1 MTPTTTTRIWK
12 PEIETM
18 SREEL
23 RRLQSRRLREQV
35 AYVHERSAFY
45 RRKFAE
51 VGLEPGDVEGVDDL
65 HKLPFI
71 SKDELRRSQDET
83 PPFSAHVCATQ
94 EEISWLPSTSGT
106 TGTPLLLPRTAAD
119 LETWTELNARA
130 FTAVGIGP
138 EDVYQN
144 ILTYNWI
151 YGGIALHLGAQ
162 RTGATVVNAGMG
174 NTEKQ
179 MWALKYMGTT
189 AFHATPSYLI
199 HLGNRFAEA
208 GETDQLKVR
217 SIVAGGEVGM
227 AGAEA
232 KRRLRRLFPQVETL
246 ADVGGVTDVGTM
258 IWAECREMCGG
269 HLAEDSV
276 ICEILDTETGEP
288 VAPGEVGELVFTD
301 VVTKGAP
308 LLRYKVNDLTRIDD
322 ERCACGRT
330 LARIPDGILGRADD
344 MITVRA
350 ANVYPSAIDEIVKS
364 FAEIRG
370 EYQVIIDKPDDLDVM
385 TLRLERAGDLS
396 TEAERDL
403 LGRIDNRVKMAF
415 GSRANIELLDPGT
428 LPTFVYKAKRI
439 IDKRKGESE
448 QDAVAKAAEQ
458 QRG

>member
-1 MTPTTTTRIWK
+1 MAMPEIWK

-23 RRLQSRRLREQV
+23 RDLQGRRLRDQV
-35 AYVHERSAFY
+35 AYVHARSDFY
-45 RRKFAE
+45 RSKFDE
-51 VGLEPGDVEGVDDL
+51 VGLEPGDVQGVEDI

-71 SKDELRRSQDET
+71 SKDELRRAQDET
-83 PPFSAHVCATQ
+83 PPFGAHVCADQ
-94 EEISWLPSTSGT
+94 GEISWLPSTSGT
-106 TGTPLLLPRTAAD
+106 TGTPLLLPRTSED
-119 LETWTELNARA
+119 IETWTELNARA
-130 FTAVGIGP
+130 YTAVGIGS
-138 EDVYQN
+138 DDIYQN

-151 YGGIALHLGAQ
+151 YGGMALHWGAQ
-162 RTGATVVNAGMG
+162 RVGATVVNAGMG

-179 MWALKYMGTT
+179 MWAMRYMGTT

-199 HLGNRFAEA
+199 HLGNRFAES

-217 SIVAGGEVGM
+217 SIIAGGEVGM

-232 KRRLRRLFPQVETL
+232 KQRLRTLFPEVRTL

-276 ICEILDTETGEP
+276 ICEILDVETGDP
-288 VAPGEVGELVFTD
+288 VPSGEVGELVFTD

-308 LLRYKVNDLTRIDD
+308 LLRYKVNDLTRID
-322 ERCACGRT
+322 EEKCACGRT

-344 MITVRA
+344 MLTVRA

-364 FAEIRG
+364 FDEVRG
-370 EYQVIIDKPDDLDVM
+370 EYQVIIDKPQDLDVM
-385 TLRLERAGDLS
+385 TLRLERAGDMS
-396 TEAERDL
+396 SEAEGEL
-403 LGRIDNRVKMAF
+403 VTRIDQRIKSAF
-415 GSRANIELLDPGT
+415 GSRAEIEILDPGT

-448 QDAVAKAAEQ
+448 QDAIAKAEEQ

>member
-1 MTPTTTTRIWK
+1 MTTTTSTEIWK

-18 SREEL
+18 PREQVRE
-23 RRLQSRRLREQV
+23 LQSRRLREQV
-35 AYVHERSAFY
+35 AYVFERSPFY
-45 RRKFAE
+45 RRKFGE
-51 VGLEPGDVEGVDDL
+51 IGLEPGDVQGLEDL
-65 HKLPFI
+65 RKLPFI

-83 PPFSAHVCATQ
+83 PPFGAHVCATQ
-94 EEISWLPSTSGT
+94 EEVAWLPSTSGT
-106 TGTPLLLPRTAAD
+106 TGTPLLLPRTAED
-119 LETWTELNARA
+119 IETWTELNARA
-130 FTAVGIGP
+130 FTAVGIGAG
-138 EDVYQN
+138 DVYQN

-151 YGGIALHLGAQ
+151 YGGMALHWGAQ

-174 NTEKQ
+174 NTDKQ
-179 MWALKYMGTT
+179 MWALEYMGTT

-208 GETDQLKVR
+208 GKIEQLKVR

-232 KRRLRRLFPQVETL
+232 KQRLRGLFPNVRTL

-276 ICEILDTETGEP
+276 ICEILDVETGEP

-308 LLRYKVNDLTRIDD
+308 LLRYKVNDLTRID
-322 ERCACGRT
+322 EEPCACGRT

-344 MITVRA
+344 MLTVRA

-364 FAEIRG
+364 FDEVRG
-370 EYQVIIDKPDDLDVM
+370 EYQVIIDRPQDLDVM
-385 TLRLERAGDLS
+385 TLRLERAGELS
-396 TEAERDL
+396 ADAERDL
-403 LGRIDNRVKMAF
+403 VARVDQRVKSAF
-415 GSRANIELLDPGT
+415 GSRAEIEILDPGT

-448 QDAVAKAAEQ
+448 QDAIAKAQEQ

>member
-1 MTPTTTTRIWK
+1 MRIWNS
-12 PEIETM
+12 EIETM
-18 SREEL
+18 ERERLREL
-23 RRLQSRRLREQV
+23 QGRRLREQV
-35 AYVHERSAFY
+35 AYVYERSEFY

-51 VGLEPGDVEGVDDL
+51 VGLEPGDVRELEDVR
-65 HKLPFI
+65 KLPFI
-71 SKDELRRSQDET
+71 TKDELRRSQDET
-83 PPFSAHVCATQ
+83 PPFGAHVCATQ
-94 EEISWLPSTSGT
+94 EEVAWLPSTSGT
-106 TGTPLLLPRTAAD
+106 TGTPLLLPRTAGD
-119 LETWTELNARA
+119 IETWTELNARA
-130 FTAVGIGP
+130 FTAVGIGAS
-138 EDVYQN
+138 DVYQN

-151 YGGIALHLGAQ
+151 YGGLALHWGAQ

-189 AFHATPSYLI
+189 AFHATPSYLV

-208 GETDQLKVR
+208 GESEQLKVR

-232 KRRLRRLFPQVETL
+232 KQRLRSLFPTVETF

-258 IWAECREMCGG
+258 IWAECQEMCGG

-276 ICEILDTETGEP
+276 ICEILDVDSGEP

-308 LLRYKVNDLTRIDD
+308 LLRYKVNDLTRVD
-322 ERCACGRT
+322 EQKCACGRT
-330 LARIPDGILGRADD
+330 LARMPDGILGRADD

-364 FAEIRG
+364 FDELRG
-370 EYQVIIDKPDDLDVM
+370 EYQVVIDKPKDLDVM
-385 TLRLERAGDLS
+385 TLRLERATALS
-396 TEAERDL
+396 DEAEHEL
-403 LGRIDNRVKMAF
+403 VSRIDRRVKLAF
-415 GSRANIELLDPGT
+415 GSRADIELLAPGS

-448 QDAVAKAAEQ
+448 QDAIAKAEEQ

>member
-1 MTPTTTTRIWK
+1 VTTTTSRIWK

-18 SREEL
+18 PREQL
-23 RRLQSRRLREQV
+23 RELQSRRLREQV

-45 RRKFAE
+45 RRKFDE
-51 VGLEPGDVEGVDDL
+51 VGLEPGDVQGIEDL

-71 SKDELRRSQDET
+71 GKDELRRSQDET
-83 PPFSAHVCATQ
+83 PPFGAHVCAPQ
-94 EEISWLPSTSGT
+94 EQIAWLPSTSGT
-106 TGTPLLLPRTAAD
+106 TGTPLLLPRTAED
-119 LETWTELNARA
+119 IETWTELNARA

-138 EDVYQN
+138 EDIYQN

-151 YGGIALHLGAQ
+151 YGGMALHWGAQ

-174 NTEKQ
+174 GTEKQ

-199 HLGNRFAEA
+199 HLGNRFAA
-208 GETDQLKVR
+208 SGETEQLKVR

-232 KRRLRRLFPQVETL
+232 KARLRTLFPAVRTL

-258 IWAECREMCGG
+258 IWAECGEMNGG

-276 ICEILDTETGEP
+276 ICEVLDTETGEP

-308 LLRYKVNDLTRIDD
+308 LLRYKVNDLTRID
-322 ERCACGRT
+322 EEPCACGRT

-344 MITVRA
+344 MLTVRA

-364 FAEIRG
+364 FDELGG
-370 EYQVIIDKPDDLDVM
+370 EYQVVIDKPQDLDVM
-385 TLRLERAGDLS
+385 TLRLERSGELS
-396 TEAERDL
+396 ADGERDL
-403 LGRIDNRVKMAF
+403 VRRLDDRIKMNF
-415 GSRANIELLDPGT
+415 GSRAEIELLDPGT

-439 IDKRKGESE
+439 IDKRKGETE
-448 QDAVAKAAEQ
+448 QEAIDKAAEQ

>member
-1 MTPTTTTRIWK
+1 MKIWN

-18 SREEL
+18 PREQL
-23 RRLQSRRLREQV
+23 RELQSERLREQV
-35 AYVHERSAFY
+35 AYVHRRSEFY
-45 RRKFAE
+45 RRKFGE
-51 VGLEPGDVEGVDDL
+51 VGLEPGDVQGIDDL
-65 HKLPFI
+65 RKLPFV

-83 PPFSAHVCATQ
+83 PPLGAHVCADQ
-94 EEISWLPSTSGT
+94 EEVAWLPSTSGT
-106 TGTPLLLPRTAAD
+106 TGMPLLLPRTAED
-119 LETWTELNARA
+119 IETWTELNARA
-130 FTAVGIGP
+130 FTAVGIGAD
-138 EDVYQN
+138 DVYQN

-151 YGGIALHLGAQ
+151 YGGMALHWGAQ

-179 MWALKYMGTT
+179 IWALKYMGTT

-199 HLGNRFAEA
+199 HLGNRLAEA
-208 GETDQLKVR
+208 GETEQLKVR

-232 KRRLRRLFPQVETL
+232 KQRLRRLFPTVRTF

-258 IWAECREMCGG
+258 IWAECREMRGG

-276 ICEILDTETGEP
+276 ICEILDVDSGEP
-288 VAPGEVGELVFTD
+288 VAPGAVGELVFTD
-301 VVTKGAP
+301 VVSKGAP
-308 LLRYKVNDLTRIDD
+308 LLRYKVNDLTRVD
-322 ERCACGRT
+322 EEKCACGRT
-330 LARIPDGILGRADD
+330 LARLPDGILGRADD

-364 FAEIRG
+364 FDEVRG
-370 EYQVIIDKPDDLDVM
+370 EYQVIIDKPRDLDVM
-385 TLRLERAGDLS
+385 TLRLERSGELS
-396 TEAERDL
+396 GEAERDL
-403 LGRIDNRVKMAF
+403 VARIDQRLKMAF
-415 GSRANIELLDPGT
+415 GSRADIEILDPGT

-448 QDAVAKAAEQ
+448 QDAIAKAEEQ

>member
-1 MTPTTTTRIWK
+1 MTAAREIWN

-18 SREEL
+18 PREQL
-23 RRLQSRRLREQV
+23 RELQSERLRDQV
-35 AYVHERSAFY
+35 AYVHERSEFY

-51 VGLEPGDVEGVDDL
+51 VGLEPGDVQGIDDL

-71 SKDELRRSQDET
+71 AKDELRRSQDET
-83 PPFSAHVCATQ
+83 PPFGAHVCATQ
-94 EEISWLPSTSGT
+94 EEVAWLPSTSGT
-106 TGTPLLLPRTAAD
+106 TGTPLLLPRTAED
-119 LETWTELNARA
+119 IETWTELNARA

-138 EDVYQN
+138 DDIYQN

-151 YGGIALHLGAQ
+151 YGGLALHWGAQ

-179 MWALKYMGTT
+179 IWALKYMGTT

-232 KRRLRRLFPQVETL
+232 KQRLRSLFPQVETF

-258 IWAECREMCGG
+258 IWAECRQMVGG

-276 ICEILDTETGEP
+276 ICEVLDVDSGEP

-308 LLRYKVNDLTRIDD
+308 LLRYKVNDLTRIDE

-330 LARIPDGILGRADD
+330 LARMPDGILGRADD
-344 MITVRA
+344 MLTVRA

-364 FAEIRG
+364 FEEIRG
-370 EYQVIIDKPDDLDVM
+370 EYQVVIDKPRDLDVM
-385 TLRLERAGDLS
+385 TLRLERAGELS
-396 TEAERDL
+396 DEAEREL
-403 LGRIDNRVKMAF
+403 VGRIDQRVKMAF
-415 GSRANIELLDPGT
+415 GSRAEIEILDPGT

-448 QDAVAKAAEQ
+448 QDAIAKAEEQ
-458 QRG
+458 RRG

>member
-1 MTPTTTTRIWK
+1 MTTTTTKIWA

-18 SREEL
+18 PREQLREL
-23 RRLQSRRLREQV
+23 QGERLRDQV
-35 AYVHERSAFY
+35 AYVHERSEFY
-45 RRKFAE
+45 RRKFGE
-51 VGLEPGDVEGVDDL
+51 VGLEPGDVQGLDDL

-71 SKDELRRSQDET
+71 AKDELRKSQDDT
-83 PPFSAHVCATQ
+83 PPFGDHVCATQ
-94 EEISWLPSTSGT
+94 EEVAWLPSTSGT
-106 TGTPLLLPRTAAD
+106 TGTPLLLPRTAGD
-119 LETWTELNARA
+119 IETWTVLNARA
-130 FTAVGIGP
+130 FTAVGIGA
-138 EDVYQN
+138 EDIYQN

-151 YGGIALHLGAQ
+151 YGGLALHWGAQ

-179 MWALKYMGTT
+179 MWAMKYMGTT

-232 KRRLRRLFPQVETL
+232 KQRLRQLFPKVRTF

-258 IWAECREMCGG
+258 IWAECREMNGG

-276 ICEILDTETGEP
+276 ICEILDVDSGEP

-308 LLRYKVNDLTRIDD
+308 LLRYKVNDLTRID
-322 ERCACGRT
+322 EEPCACGRT

-344 MITVRA
+344 MLTVRA

-364 FAEIRG
+364 FDEVRG
-370 EYQVIIDKPDDLDVM
+370 EYQVVIDKPQDLDVM
-385 TLRLERAGDLS
+385 TLRLERAGELS
-396 TEAERDL
+396 NEAERDL
-403 LGRIDNRVKMAF
+403 VARIDQRVKLAF
-415 GSRANIELLDPGT
+415 GSRADIEILDPGT

-448 QDAVAKAAEQ
+448 QDAIAKAEEQ